1 MYTIISSPTRVFVA
15 ASTQSEAER
24 VGSKWDLIPDD
35 SRTLYTWGPQISP
48 AGLLT
53 LLEIMLENIDLEG
66 YTTAEPHLA
75 DIREDIWSL
84 HQVLSNAG
92 VEHAPPLEV

>member
-15 ASTQSEAER
+15 ASTSAEAER
-24 VGSKWDLIPDD
+24 IGANHDD
-35 SRTLYTWGPQISP
+35 PRVIYTWGPQISP

>member
-15 ASTQSEAER
+15 ASTSAEAER
-24 VGSKWDLIPDD
+24 IGANHDD
-35 SRTLYTWGPQISP
+35 SRVAYTWGPQISP

-53 LLEIMLENIDLEG
+53 LLEILLENIDLEG
-66 YTTAEPHLA
+66 YTSA

>member
-1 MYTIISSPTRVFVA
+1 MYTIISSPSKVLVV

-24 VGSKWDLIPDD
+24 VGTKFDD
-35 SRTLYTWGPQISP
+35 PRVTYTWGPQISP

-53 LLEIMLENIDLEG
+53 LLEIMLENIDLEK
-66 YTTAEPHLA
+66 YNTKDERSIALWELRA
-75 DIREDIWSL
+75 DLVALRN
-84 HQVLSNAG
+84 VLSNAG

>member
-1 MYTIISSPTRVFVA
+1 MYTIISSPSKVLVV

-24 VGSKWDLIPDD
+24 VGTKFDD
-35 SRTLYTWGPQISP
+35 PRVTYTWGPQISP

-66 YTTAEPHLA
+66 YTSAEPHLA

>member
-24 VGSKWDLIPDD
+24 IGANHDD
-35 SRTLYTWGPQISP
+35 PRVAYTWGPQISP

-66 YTTAEPHLA
+66 YTSA